1 MQDPAEPLRAI
12 HAVHVKLTG
21 RESRYQVYER
31 SLYDF
36 VQAGF
41 TAEDMEIVL
50 AFMLRENKRN
60 DWKYSLQLGKLLG
73 DHERFQDLLSD
84 AKARLRNMKKM
95 PTPKE
100 VAIEQLRPVVVEP
113 LPAATGRTIGE
124 VFRTM
129 GQS

>member
-1 MQDPAEPLRAI
+1 MQDPAEPLKAI
-12 HAVHVKLTG
+12 HAIHVKLTG

-84 AKARLRNMKKM
+84 AKARLRNMKKP

-100 VAIEQLRPVVVEP
+100 IAIEQLRPTVAETP
-113 LPAATGRTIGE
+113 TPGRPRTIGE
-124 VFRTM
+124 IFRLA
-129 GQS
+129 S